1 MTVQTYVEQ
10 LVTDEVLHQKD
21 ALFKEQFLELFPPN
35 VPDVAELPKD
45 VLINIKQRQDQ
56 TNGRLRVFVLKEI
69 LRGME
74 NTNRTALE
82 RWPFIVPKADP
93 TVLPLIDLHSS
104 FAVVHT
110 NSHFACL
117 NLPSKKSPPHS
128 KNSKTMKLYDLPFLL
143 QSTLASKKKLSY
155 TLTRHIVKEAE
166 GLGLE

>member
-1 MTVQTYVEQ
+1 VEQ
-10 LVTDEVLHQKD
+10 LVTDEVLRQKD

-35 VPDVAELPKD
+35 VPDVAELPED

-93 TVLPLIDLHSS
+93 TVLPLINLHSS
-104 FAVVHT
+104 IAVVHT
-110 NSHFACL
+110 NLSLCM
-117 NLPSKKSPPHS
+117 PEPPI
-128 KNSKTMKLYDLPFLL
+128 KEITTALKEFKDNE
-143 QSTLASKKKLSY
+143 TL
-155 TLTRHIVKEAE
+155 
-166 GLGLE
+166 

>member
-1 MTVQTYVEQ
+1 VEQ

-21 ALFKEQFLELFPPN
+21 ALFKEQFFELFPPN
-35 VPDVAELPKD
+35 VPDVAELPED

-56 TNGRLRVFVLKEI
+56 TNGRLRVFMLKEI

-110 NSHFACL
+110 NLSLCM
-117 NLPSKKSPPHS
+117 PEPPI
-128 KNSKTMKLYDLPFLL
+128 KEITTALKEFEDNE
-143 QSTLASKKKLSY
+143 TL
-155 TLTRHIVKEAE
+155 
-166 GLGLE
+166 